1 MPMKIPFLVLA
12 LAATAAQ
19 AAPALRTPQAG
30 VLCDR
35 YFCADQQGVSGELT
49 RKYLGAEAAASLAA
63 QGDFDRSAF
72 TYANGV
78 FCDTRE
84 RVCREDR
91 YFGPDGKRS
100 GAVDPVHT
108 RLLFPR

>member
-1 MPMKIPFLVLA
+1 MKIPFLVLA
-12 LAATAAQ
+12 LAASAAQ
-19 AAPALRTPQAG
+19 AAPALRTPRVG
-30 VLCDR
+30 VLCDS
-35 YFCADQQGVSGELT
+35 YFCADQQGVSRELT
-49 RKYLGAEAAASLAA
+49 RKYLGAEAAASLSA
-63 QGDFDRSAF
+63 QGEFDRGAF
-72 TYANGV
+72 TFATGL

-108 RLLFPR
+108 RLLFPQ